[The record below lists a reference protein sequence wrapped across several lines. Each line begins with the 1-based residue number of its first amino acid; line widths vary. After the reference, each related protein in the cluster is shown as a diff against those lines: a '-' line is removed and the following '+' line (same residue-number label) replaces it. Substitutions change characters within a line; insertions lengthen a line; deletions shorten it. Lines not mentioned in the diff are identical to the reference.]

1 VFIYEKQSNL
11 IAKYKNKL
19 IGQLINAKYESK
31 LNLSNNIIIKIL
43 NFKYITSIYKYCA
56 VTVGF

>member
-19 IGQLINAKYESK
+19 IDQLINVKYESK

-43 NFKYITSIYKYCA
+43 NFKYITSIHKFCA
-56 VTVGF
+56 VTVGL